1 MAWVNNHC
9 GWAGGVNTNAT
20 EDGAYKFI
28 GLLQVPL
35 PSPENVQAT
44 PYNHNVNIT
53 WTVPTYNPSEMTLLR
68 YNITRNGTQINATL
82 ITTLSYTDM
91 SVESGSYTY
100 CVMAQY
106 NIGESQGSCKTVDV
120 AVGITH
126 TGEQPTL
133 LIYPNP
139 AHGRVMVKT
148 SGQDPQ
154 VIIYDQMGN
163 VIPVALKNLS
173 TDLSTI
179 DISALPAGMY
189 MVSLKSSL
197 GTARTKLVVY

>member
-1 MAWVNNHC
+1 
-9 GWAGGVNTNAT
+9 
-20 EDGAYKFI
+20 
-28 GLLQVPL
+28 
-35 PSPENVQAT
+35 
-44 PYNHNVNIT
+44 
-53 WTVPTYNPSEMTLLR
+53 
-68 YNITRNGTQINATL
+68 
-82 ITTLSYTDM
+82 
-91 SVESGSYTY
+91 
-100 CVMAQY
+100 
-106 NIGESQGSCKTVDV
+106 
-120 AVGITH
+120 VGITH

-179 DISALPAGMY
+179 DISTLPAGMY